1 MSSRS
6 RVIGVASALAMLSAF
21 GALAREPMSD
31 AQVRQAIIEESIARY
46 RATGHPCACP
56 YNMARNGSSCGGRSA
71 YSRPGGAEPF
81 CFLQD
86 VSDGMV
92 AAWRK
97 AH

>member
-56 YNMARNGSSCGGRSA
+56 YNMLAMGR
-71 YSRPGGAEPF
+71 
-81 CFLQD
+81 
-86 VSDGMV
+86 V
-92 AAWRK
+92 AAVGVLTADR
-97 AH
+97 AALSRFAFYRM